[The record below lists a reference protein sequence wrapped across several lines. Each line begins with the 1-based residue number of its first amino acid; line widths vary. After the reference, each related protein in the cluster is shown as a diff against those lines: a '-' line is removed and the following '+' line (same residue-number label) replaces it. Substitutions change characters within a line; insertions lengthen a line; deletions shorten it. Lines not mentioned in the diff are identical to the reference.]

1 MHGRSIPARFA
12 LSLWPFAVL
21 LTSGCSTIFPNPLST
36 TSGDKQLL
44 LPEARAIRD
53 AVPQPVPVPREL
65 TKAVLPAYIVEP
77 GDVLLV
83 VPVELESPVRLP
95 SDQTVLPDGRID
107 LGRYGRLQ
115 VAGKTVDEIEGMV
128 TAAVKAKTPD
138 AGAINVRL
146 ISRQSKVYYV
156 LGQVNAPGALPLQGR
171 ETVLD
176 GIVAAGGL
184 NIRASRNNIILSRP
198 TPPDGCRVV
207 LPVCY
212 RQIVQ
217 LGDTTTNY
225 QLQPGDRVY
234 VPGQGFWEQLCGDR
248 DEKRGCG
255 PCHRPQVGC
264 PWGCGV
270 GTAGVPGPTYEVT
283 TPPLVPPPPARA
295 TEVTDLPQPH

>member
-1 MHGRSIPARFA
+1 M
-12 LSLWPFAVL
+12 LTVWPLAACL
-21 LTSGCSTIFPNPLST
+21 LTGCSSLVPSLST

-44 LPEARAIRD
+44 LPEAREIRNS
-53 AVPQPVPVPREL
+53 VPMPPPVPREL

-83 VPVELESPVRLP
+83 TPADLDSPVRLP

-107 LGRYGRLQ
+107 LGRYGRVQ
-115 VAGKTVDEIEGMV
+115 VAGKTVDEIEV
-128 TAAVKAKTPD
+128 IVATAVKEKTPE
-138 AGAINVRL
+138 AGPINVRL
-146 ISRQSKVYYV
+146 VGRQSKVYYV
-156 LGQVNAPGALPLQGR
+156 LGQVNAPGAFPLQGR

-184 NIRASRNNIILSRP
+184 NIRASRDNIILSRP

-225 QLQPGDRVY
+225 QLQPGDRIF
-234 VPGQGFWEQLCGDR
+234 VPGKGFWEQLCGDR
-248 DEKRGCG
+248 DVKQGCSPCSG
-255 PCHRPQVGC
+255 PQEGC
-264 PWGCGV
+264 AWGCAPNGV
-270 GTAGVPGPTYEVT
+270 A
-283 TPPLVPPPPARA
+283 TPAYGAIPVPPAPPVV
-295 TEVTDLPQPH
+295 EVKELPPPK